1 MPQLATE
8 FPLSTSFPP
17 IRLGKVLFGTYL
29 GLLVFRNRLGR
40 LFNVAMEPIVNN
52 YVPVTT
58 EVILATPL
66 VGDESVFV
74 APAGTIAAMTF
85 TLPAAVDS
93 RVGMIRRLQ
102 STQIITALTVNAA
115 ASGVIAG
122 LALTAAAVNT
132 PYAWQCRSIT
142 GSVATWHRI
151 Q

>member
-8 FPLSTSFPP
+8 LPLSTSFQP

-58 EVILATPL
+58 DVILATPI